1 MTSPDMS
8 DVRIRPAGPADIP
21 HIVRIYAPAVLA
33 GSSSFELEPPDEMEI
48 GRRMKY
54 VLEGGYP
61 YFAAEIGGH
70 FAGYAYASV
79 YRTRPAYR
87 FSVEDS
93 VYIDP
98 DMQRRGV
105 GQALMKVLID
115 ECTKRGFRQMLA
127 VIGDSPNQ
135 PGSIRLHEACGFRT
149 VGQLP
154 GIGYKFGRWVDT
166 LLMQR
171 DLGDGM
177 KTSP

>member
-1 MTSPDMS
+1 MS
-8 DVRIRPAGPADIP
+8 VTIRPATPADLP
-21 HIVRIYAPAVLA
+21 HIVRIYAPAVLT
-33 GSSSFELEPPDEMEI
+33 GSSSFETEPPDEMEMA
-48 GRRMKY
+48 RRMKY

-61 YFAAEIGGH
+61 YLAAEIGGR

-93 VYIDP
+93 IYIDP
-98 DMQRRGV
+98 DMQRRGA
-105 GQALMKVLID
+105 GHALLKALIG
-115 ECTKRGFRQMLA
+115 ECEQRGFRQMLA

-135 PGSIRLHEACGFRT
+135 AASVGLHEACGFGV

-171 DLGDGM
+171 ALGDGM
-177 KTSP
+177 RSNP

>member
-1 MTSPDMS
+1 MS
-8 DVRIRPAGPADIP
+8 VTIRPATPADLP
-21 HIVRIYAPAVLA
+21 HVVRIYAPAVLT
-33 GSSSFELEPPDEMEI
+33 GSSSFEMEPPDEMEMA
-48 GRRMKY
+48 RRMKT

-61 YFAAEIGGH
+61 YLAAEVGGR

-93 VYIDP
+93 IYIDP
-98 DMQRRGV
+98 AMQRRGA
-105 GQALMKVLID
+105 GRALLAALIA
-115 ECTKRGFRQMLA
+115 ECERRGFRQMLA

-135 PGSIRLHEACGFRT
+135 PGSIGLHEACGFHT

-154 GIGYKFGRWVDT
+154 AIGYKFGRWVDT

-171 DLGDGM
+171 ELGDGM
-177 KTSP
+177 RTHP

>member
-1 MTSPDMS
+1 MS
-8 DVRIRPAGPADIP
+8 VTIRPATAADVPRIT
-21 HIVRIYAPAVLA
+21 RIYAPAVLT
-33 GSSSFELEPPDEMEI
+33 GSSSFELESPDEMEMA
-48 GRRMKY
+48 RRMKT
-54 VLEGGYP
+54 VLDGGYP
-61 YFAAEIGGH
+61 YLAAEVGGR

-93 VYIDP
+93 IYIDP

-105 GQALMKVLID
+105 GRALLEALIA
-115 ECTKRGFRQMLA
+115 ECETRGFRQMLA

-135 PGSIRLHEACGFRT
+135 PGSVGLHETCGFRV

-154 GIGYKFGRWVDT
+154 GIGHKFGRWVDT

-171 DLGDGM
+171 ELGDGM
-177 KTSP
+177 RSNP

>member
-1 MTSPDMS
+1 MS
-8 DVRIRPAGPADIP
+8 DVRIRPATPADIP
-21 HIVRIYAPAVLA
+21 HIVRIYTPAVLS
-33 GSSSFELEPPDEMEI
+33 GSSSFEVEPPDEMEI

-61 YFAAEIGGH
+61 YFAAEIGRR

-105 GQALMKVLID
+105 GKALMKVLID

-127 VIGDSPNQ
+127 VVGDSPNQ
-135 PGSIRLHEACGFRT
+135 PGSVRLHEACGFRI

-177 KTSP
+177 TTSP

>member
-1 MTSPDMS
+1 MS
-8 DVRIRPAGPADIP
+8 DLRIRPATPADIP
-21 HIVRIYAPAVLA
+21 HIVRIYAPAVET
-33 GSSSFELEPPDEMEI
+33 GSSSFELEPPDAAEI
-48 GRRMKY
+48 AKRMKA
-54 VLEGGYP
+54 VLDGGYP
-61 YFAAEIGGH
+61 YLAAEIGGR

-87 FSVEDS
+87 YSVEDS

-105 GQALMKVLID
+105 GRALMDALIG
-115 ECTKRGFRQMLA
+115 ECTTRGFRQMLA

-135 PGSIRLHEACGFRT
+135 PGSVGLHEACGFKF

-171 DLGDGM
+171 ELGEGM
-177 KTSP
+177 KSRP

>member
-1 MTSPDMS
+1 MS
-8 DVRIRPAGPADIP
+8 LTIRPATPADIP
-21 HIVRIYAPAVLA
+21 HIVRIYAPAVET
-33 GSSSFELEPPDEMEI
+33 GSSSFELEPPDHMEI

-61 YFAAEIGGH
+61 YLAAEVHGR

-87 FSVEDS
+87 YSVEDS

-105 GQALMKVLID
+105 GRALMDALIE

-135 PGSIRLHEACGFRT
+135 PGSVGLHEACGFRV

-171 DLGDGM
+171 GLGEGM
-177 KTSP
+177 KTNP

>member
-1 MTSPDMS
+1 MS
-8 DVRIRPAGPADIP
+8 VTIRPAAPADIS
-21 HIVRIYAPAVLA
+21 HIVRIYAPAVLT
-33 GSSSFELEPPDEMEI
+33 GSSSFELEPPDEMEMA
-48 GRRMKY
+48 RRMRT

-61 YFAAEIGGH
+61 YLAAEIDGR

-93 VYIDP
+93 IYVDP

-105 GQALMKVLID
+105 GRALLQALIAAC
-115 ECTKRGFRQMLA
+115 EQRGFRQMLA

-135 PGSIRLHEACGFRT
+135 LGSVSLHETCGFRA

-154 GIGYKFGRWVDT
+154 GIGYKFDRWVDT

-171 DLGDGM
+171 ALGEGM
-177 KTSP
+177 LATP

>member
-1 MTSPDMS
+1 MS
-8 DVRIRPAGPADIP
+8 DLRIRPATPADIP
-21 HIVRIYAPAVLA
+21 HIVRIYAPAVET
-33 GSSSFELEPPDEMEI
+33 GSSSFELEPPDAAEI

-54 VLEGGYP
+54 VIEGGYP
-61 YFAAEIGGH
+61 YLAAEVGGR

-87 FSVEDS
+87 H
-93 VYIDP
+93 
-98 DMQRRGV
+98 GV
-105 GQALMKVLID
+105 GRALMDALIED
-115 ECTKRGFRQMLA
+115 CTKRGFRQMLA

-135 PGSIRLHEACGFRT
+135 PGSVGLHEACGFRV

-177 KTSP
+177 KTNP

>member
-1 MTSPDMS
+1 MS
-8 DVRIRPAGPADIP
+8 DLRIRPATPADIP
-21 HIVRIYAPAVLA
+21 HIVRIYAPAVET
-33 GSSSFELEPPDEMEI
+33 GSSSFELEPPDAAEI

-61 YFAAEIGGH
+61 YLAAEVGGR

-87 FSVEDS
+87 HSVEDS

-105 GQALMKVLID
+105 GRALMDALIE
-115 ECTKRGFRQMLA
+115 ECTRRGFRQMLA

-135 PGSIRLHEACGFRT
+135 PGSVGLHETCGFRV

-177 KTSP
+177 KTNP

>member
-1 MTSPDMS
+1 MS
-8 DVRIRPAGPADIP
+8 VTVRPATPADIP
-21 HIVRIYAPAVLA
+21 HIARIYAPAVLT
-33 GSSSFELEPPDEMEI
+33 GSSSFELEAPDEMEMA
-48 GRRMKY
+48 RRMKT

-61 YFAAEIGGH
+61 YLAAEIGSR

-93 VYIDP
+93 IYIDA

-105 GQALMKVLID
+105 GRALLEALIA
-115 ECTKRGFRQMLA
+115 ECERLGFRQMLA

-135 PGSIRLHEACGFRT
+135 PGSVGLHAGCGFRV

-154 GIGYKFGRWVDT
+154 GIGTKFGRWVDT

-171 DLGDGM
+171 ELGEGM
-177 KTSP
+177 KSSP

>member
-1 MTSPDMS
+1 MS
-8 DVRIRPAGPADIP
+8 DLRILPATPADIP
-21 HIVRIYAPAVLA
+21 HIVRIYAPAVET
-33 GSSSFELEPPDEMEI
+33 GSSSFELEPPDAAEI

-54 VLEGGYP
+54 VIEGGYP
-61 YFAAEIGGH
+61 YLAAEVGGR

-87 FSVEDS
+87 HSVEDS

-105 GQALMKVLID
+105 GRALMDALIED
-115 ECTKRGFRQMLA
+115 CTRRGFRQMLA

-135 PGSIRLHEACGFRT
+135 PGSVGLHEAFGFRV

-177 KTSP
+177 KTNP

>member
-1 MTSPDMS
+1 MS
-8 DVRIRPAGPADIP
+8 LTIRPVTPADIP
-21 HIVRIYAPAVLA
+21 HIVRIYAPAVLT
-33 GSSSFELEPPDEMEI
+33 GSSSFELEPPDHMEI

-61 YFAAEIGGH
+61 YFAAEIDGR

-87 FSVEDS
+87 HSVEDS

-98 DMQRRGV
+98 EMQRRGV
-105 GQALMKVLID
+105 GRALMDALIED
-115 ECTKRGFRQMLA
+115 CTKRGFRQMLA

-135 PGSIRLHEACGFRT
+135 PGSVGLHEACGFRV

-171 DLGDGM
+171 DLGEGM
-177 KTSP
+177 KTNP

>member
-1 MTSPDMS
+1 MS
-8 DVRIRPAGPADIP
+8 DVHIRPANAADIP
-21 HIVRIYAPAVLA
+21 HIVHIYAPAVLT
-33 GSSSFELEPPDEMEI
+33 GSSSFELEPPDETEMA
-48 GRRMKY
+48 RRMRA
-54 VLEGGYP
+54 VLDGGYP
-61 YFAAEIGGH
+61 YLAAEAGGR

-87 FSVEDS
+87 HSVEDS
-93 VYIDP
+93 VYIHP
-98 DMQRRGV
+98 EMQGRGV
-105 GQALMKVLID
+105 GRALMQALIED
-115 ECTKRGFRQMLA
+115 CTRRGFRQMLA

-135 PGSIRLHEACGFRT
+135 PGSVRLHEVCGFRV

-177 KTSP
+177 RSNP

>member
-1 MTSPDMS
+1 MS
-8 DVRIRPAGPADIP
+8 VTIRPATLADIP
-21 HIVRIYAPAVLA
+21 HVTRIYAPAVLT
-33 GSSSFELEPPDEMEI
+33 GSSSFELEPPDDREMA
-48 GRRMKY
+48 RRMQT

-61 YFAAEIGGH
+61 YLAAEVGGR

-93 VYIDP
+93 IYIDA

-105 GQALMKVLID
+105 GRTLLQALIG

-135 PGSIRLHEACGFRT
+135 PGSVGLHEACGFRV

-171 DLGDGM
+171 ELGDGM
-177 KTSP
+177 RSGPR

>member
-1 MTSPDMS
+1 MS
-8 DVRIRPAGPADIP
+8 DLRIRAATPADIP
-21 HIVRIYAPAVLA
+21 HIARIYAPAVTS
-33 GSSSFELEPPDEMEI
+33 GSSSFELEAPDEAEMA
-48 GRRMKY
+48 RRMQT
-54 VLEGGYP
+54 VRDGGYP
-61 YFAAEIGGH
+61 YLAAEVGGR

-93 VYIDP
+93 IYIDP

-105 GQALMKVLID
+105 GRALLAALID
-115 ECTKRGFRQMLA
+115 ECEARGFRQMLA

-135 PGSIRLHEACGFRT
+135 PGSVGLHEVCGFRI

-171 DLGDGM
+171 ALGDGM
-177 KTSP
+177 ETNP

>member
-1 MTSPDMS
+1 MS
-8 DVRIRPAGPADIP
+8 VTIRPATPADIP
-21 HIVRIYAPAVLA
+21 HIVRIYAPAVLT
-33 GSSSFELEPPDEMEI
+33 GSSSFELEPPDDMEMA
-48 GRRMKY
+48 RRMKA
-54 VLEGGYP
+54 VLDGGYP
-61 YFAAEIGGH
+61 YLAAESGGR

-87 FSVEDS
+87 HSVEDS
-93 VYIDP
+93 VYIAP
-98 DMQRRGV
+98 EMQGRGI
-105 GQALMKVLID
+105 GRALMQTLIE

-135 PGSIRLHEACGFRT
+135 PGSVRLHEACGFRV

-177 KTSP
+177 RSNP